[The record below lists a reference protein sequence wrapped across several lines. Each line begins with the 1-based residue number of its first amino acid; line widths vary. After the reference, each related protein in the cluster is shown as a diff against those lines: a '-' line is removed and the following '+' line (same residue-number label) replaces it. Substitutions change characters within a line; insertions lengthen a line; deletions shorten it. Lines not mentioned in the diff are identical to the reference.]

1 MKTYTMR
8 VEMKKLAYHNKTKVS
23 SKIIEIQVSKRIMM
37 RMRKEPLLNLCELNL
52 GPKSLKFQSPSKSRK
67 MVQSLNAPDAEELNR
82 VTKLRL
88 VSIIKADIP
97 QMKLMKIIKGI
108 QKAQKIKEAV
118 NKMNLLLLLKAFTKT
133 IGN

>member
-1 MKTYTMR
+1 MK
-8 VEMKKLAYHNKTKVS
+8 
-23 SKIIEIQVSKRIMM
+23 
-37 RMRKEPLLNLCELNL
+37 MRKEPLLNLCELNL
-52 GPKSLKFQSPSKSRK
+52 EPKSLKFQSPSKLRK
-67 MVQSLNAPDAEELNR
+67 MVQSLNAPDAEGLNR
-82 VTKLRL
+82 VTKLKL

-97 QMKLMKIIKGI
+97 QMKLMKIIKGV

>member
-1 MKTYTMR
+1 MK
-8 VEMKKLAYHNKTKVS
+8 
-23 SKIIEIQVSKRIMM
+23 
-37 RMRKEPLLNLCELNL
+37 MRKEPLLNLCELNL
-52 GPKSLKFQSPSKSRK
+52 DPKSLKFQSPSKLRK
-67 MVQSLNAPDAEELNR
+67 MVPSLNAPDAEGLNR

-88 VSIIKADIP
+88 VSIIKADTP
-97 QMKLMKIIKGI
+97 LMKLMKIIKGV